1 MVSGVKL
8 SMLLKYEKQSMAQE
22 RTILVLSDMFLEFSC
37 VIVCY
42 YATCCY
48 LALAQGSM
56 YIVS

>member
-22 RTILVLSDMFLEFSC
+22 RTTPDSC
-37 VIVCY
+37 VCGFWFKAFAITQLVVIWHS
-42 YATCCY
+42 
-48 LALAQGSM
+48 AQGSM